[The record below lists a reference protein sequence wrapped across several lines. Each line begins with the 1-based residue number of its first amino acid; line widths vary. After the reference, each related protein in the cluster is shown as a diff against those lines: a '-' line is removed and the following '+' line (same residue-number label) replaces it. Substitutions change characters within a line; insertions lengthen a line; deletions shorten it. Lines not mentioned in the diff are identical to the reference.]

1 MLEQGKQKSGL
12 AVSDCL
18 LEMVVSLLGELPYG
32 LSDSTKS
39 MLILQYFHTLKQT
52 IGHHSLTESVGTTAK
67 GTAQLGFLL

>member
-1 MLEQGKQKSGL
+1 MLEQRKRKSGL
-12 AVSDCL
+12 AVTGCL
-18 LEMVVSLLGELPYG
+18 LEMVVSLLGKLPYG

-39 MLILQYFHTLKQT
+39 ILILQYFHTLKQT